1 MRRIL
6 RYVEGKA
13 VWSENEPARARIA
26 SVAGITLSQAL
37 TEIRP
42 RREGTRPNDER
53 TEVSA

>member
-6 RYVEGKA
+6 RYVEGKP

-26 SVAGITLSQAL
+26 GVAGIALSQAL

-42 RREGTRPNDER
+42 IVKRDDGMKPDGGTR
-53 TEVSA
+53 